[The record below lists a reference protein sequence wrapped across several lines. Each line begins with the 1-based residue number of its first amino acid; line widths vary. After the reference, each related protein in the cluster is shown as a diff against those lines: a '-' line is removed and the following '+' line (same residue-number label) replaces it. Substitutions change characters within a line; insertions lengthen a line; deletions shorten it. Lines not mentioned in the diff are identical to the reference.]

1 MSPEGFDEF
10 LHGFESASHGAR
22 APSLEEP
29 AGPVG
34 AFVLPECIKGFLEQ
48 IGPDRLEIVLEE
60 VLEFGVLSG
69 GEIGGSLEEAIAGVV
84 QDGIVA
90 ALLEL
95 FGFGAPDFID
105 GFIEFFG
112 DVEAIENIE
121 RGGQH
126 PGDDVEVGFPH
137 IGTNDLDLGA
147 ALGSEVLEEAGEGV
161 GLAILDDAEQTL
173 ASTVDLIDQC
183 HVFVPQAVG
192 DLIDAD
198 GGDAIQNPVF
208 QTVIDDPLDGA
219 ADGVPGGVEAGG
231 GFLPTQALGPAGEEV
246 AECIAGGVLA
256 LCPGDG
262 LDFDSA
268 AGAIDAAHGVGQG
281 DWDVVDGDEFEGSG
295 LGHAII
301 SGAGFVAP
309 GAPRLAVG
317 SGPDFGDD
325 AQAAS
330 LFEQCDGMVNEALEG
345 MDFVE

>member
-1 MSPEGFDEF
+1 VSPEGFDEF

-34 AFVLPECIKGFLEQ
+34 AFVLPEGIKGFLEQ

-95 FGFGAPDFID
+95 FGLGAPDFID

-112 DVEAIENIE
+112 DMETIKNVECG
-121 RGGQH
+121 RQH

-192 DLIDAD
+192 DLIDSH
-198 GGDAIQNPVF
+198 GGDPVQNPVF

-219 ADGVPGGVEAGG
+219 VDGVPGGVEAGG